1 MTAPHSGSSAQALK
15 VYRVAVEGN
24 AIGEM
29 TLDQMVD
36 ATVAKTLPADAEYF
50 QEGAN
55 RWRPVAQ
62 IVQPRL
68 LHKTAGGDAAPAR
81 RASDAPPPANPQLYV
96 MLGRGMAAVFVV
108 LAFVGGFSGLILLQN
123 VWLALYLVTSLLW
136 LAFFSAATSEVIALL
151 ARIEHNTRK

>member
-1 MTAPHSGSSAQALK
+1 MAAPHSGSSAQDLK
-15 VYRVAVEGN
+15 LYRVAVDGN
-24 AIGEM
+24 AFGEM
-29 TLDQMVD
+29 TLDQMVE

-68 LHKTAGGDAAPAR
+68 HKTVGGDPAPAR
-81 RASDAPPPANPQLYV
+81 RAIDSSPSVNPVLFV
-96 MLGRGMAAVFVV
+96 MLGRGMATVFVV
-108 LAFVGGFSGLILLQN
+108 LALVGGFAGLIFQN
-123 VWLALYLVTSLLW
+123 LWLALYLLISLLW
-136 LAFFSAATSEVIALL
+136 IAFFSAATSEVIALL